1 MSETVF
7 YYEKIATNT
16 VQVMLMFIVLFV
28 IVFFIKSALI
38 KILEKKKTRQ
48 EKILEEADK
57 LVNEKIDHI
66 LKIQNNSND
75 EGFKESLI
83 KEILRNEEDNELFK
97 IEQNNKISKLDKGI
111 KIVGKLE
118 YLKLLFSIGII
129 GAFCV
134 IISIVPKISGSIS
147 SLNKIDYENQNI
159 KINAYCTVSYSGTDQ
174 ITLTL
179 YIKNNSDKALRSASL
194 IQKETG
200 STAKITNLDS
210 GEEKIVSLN
219 SYKGDKY
226 EFEIQ
231 EIVFNE

>member
-66 LKIQNNSND
+66 LKIQNNS
-75 EGFKESLI
+75 K
-83 KEILRNEEDNELFK
+83 LFK